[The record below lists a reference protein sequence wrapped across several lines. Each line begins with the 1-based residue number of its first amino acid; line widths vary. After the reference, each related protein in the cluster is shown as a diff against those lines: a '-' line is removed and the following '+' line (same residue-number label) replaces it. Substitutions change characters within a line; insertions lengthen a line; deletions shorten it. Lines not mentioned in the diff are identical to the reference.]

1 MDVVLKQ
8 KVEEKELI
16 PDSIE
21 SLTITLQEIIQ
32 ELGIDTPQTISISFD
47 GTEVYQY
54 HTHEA
59 KVYWWGTDAADVS

>member
-1 MDVVLKQ
+1 MDVALQQ
-8 KVEEKELI
+8 KVEEEGLL

-21 SLTITLQEIIQ
+21 SLTRTLQEIIQ
-32 ELGIDTPQTISISFD
+32 ELEIDTPQTISISFD

>member
-1 MDVVLKQ
+1 MDIALKQ

>member
-1 MDVVLKQ
+1 MKTDLRQ
-8 KVEEKELI
+8 EVEARELLS
-16 PDSIE
+16 DSIE
-21 SLTITLQEIIQ
+21 SLTRTLQEIIQ
-32 ELGIDTPQTISISFD
+32 ELEIDTPQTISISFD